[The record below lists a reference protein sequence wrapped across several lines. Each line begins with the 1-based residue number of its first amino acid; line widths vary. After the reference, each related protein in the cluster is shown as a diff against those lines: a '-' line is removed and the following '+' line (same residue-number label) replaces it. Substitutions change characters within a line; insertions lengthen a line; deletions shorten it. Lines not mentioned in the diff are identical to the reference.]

1 VVDQV
6 DVQHDPVALASPREC
21 HLTEV
26 DGGRCGMDVGPSK
39 FNTRQ
44 GIEYYK
50 EDSNIQINCPEL
62 LGLIVTYYVLTYC
75 CLSPMDHSLFIE
87 QHELTTMDI
96 TLGIIDNRTLS
107 SRSAGL

>member
-1 VVDQV
+1 MVDQV

-62 LGLIVTYYVLTYC
+62 LGLIVTLLCTY
-75 CLSPMDHSLFIE
+75 LLLFVA
-87 QHELTTMDI
+87 H
-96 TLGIIDNRTLS
+96 GPFFVH
-107 SRSAGL
+107 